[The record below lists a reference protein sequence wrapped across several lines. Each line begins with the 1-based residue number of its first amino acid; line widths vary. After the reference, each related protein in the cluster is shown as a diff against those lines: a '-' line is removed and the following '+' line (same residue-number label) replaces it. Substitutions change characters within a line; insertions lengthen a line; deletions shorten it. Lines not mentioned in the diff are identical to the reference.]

1 MQKHRR
7 DQKAM
12 ASVAI
17 LVTSDTRT
25 IETDESGMLAVKLL
39 EKEGHKV
46 VAHNIVKND
55 TESIHSMFNGYI
67 EDTNIQVIITSGG
80 TGVSLKDVTV
90 DTIAACFDKKLEGF
104 GEFFRRL
111 SYEEI
116 GISAVMSR
124 AIAGISKGK
133 LVFCL
138 PGSKAA
144 MITALQKIILPSLG
158 HTLWE
163 LNRK

>member
-7 DQKAM
+7 DQKVM

-46 VAHNIVKND
+46 VAHSIVKND
-55 TESIHSMFNGYI
+55 AESIHSMFKGYT

-80 TGVSLKDVTV
+80 TGVSIKDVTV
-90 DTIAACFDKKLEGF
+90 DTVVACFDKKLEGF
-104 GEFFRRL
+104 GELFRRL
-111 SYEEI
+111 SYGEI
-116 GISAVMSR
+116 GIAAVMSR
-124 AIAGISKGK
+124 ATAGISKGK

-144 MITALQKIILPSLG
+144 MNTALQKIILPSLG

-163 LNRK
+163 LSRK